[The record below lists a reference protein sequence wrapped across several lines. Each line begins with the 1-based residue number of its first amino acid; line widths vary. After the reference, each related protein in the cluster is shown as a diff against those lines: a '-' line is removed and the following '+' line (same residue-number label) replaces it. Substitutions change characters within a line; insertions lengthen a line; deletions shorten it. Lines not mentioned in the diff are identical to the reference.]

1 MFFLAQDATSSIAGF
16 LPLILIGAFFW
27 FVMIRPQRKRAAERK
42 QMIDTLSVGS
52 NIVTIGGIHGEVEAL
67 TDEWVDVLV
76 TEDVVLRVTRSAIG
90 QVLSPQDDLDALD
103 GDDDLLAGLGGP
115 EPSGVDAEDEP
126 VDWPSEDD
134 RA

>member
-1 MFFLAQDATSSIAGF
+1 MFFLAQDATSSIASF

-27 FVMIRPQRKRAAERK
+27 FVMIRPQRKRANERK
-42 QMIDTLSVGS
+42 QMIDSLSVGS

-90 QVLSPQDDLDALD
+90 QVVAPEDEFDDLDA
-103 GDDDLLAGLGGP
+103 DDDLLAGLDAP
-115 EPSGVDAEDEP
+115 ESSTPDGDDEP
-126 VDWPSEDD
+126 VEWPSEDD